1 MVIIDSRRRYF
12 IKPNNEEEYVGRIV
26 RFKNEEGNIVEK
38 FISCNELQEAVGYQ
52 DIVNY
57 LESDS

>member
-1 MVIIDSRRRYF
+1 MIIIDSRRRHF
-12 IKPNNEEEYVGRIV
+12 VKPNNEEEYVGRIV

-38 FISCNELQEAVGYQ
+38 FISCNELQEAVDYQ
-52 DIVNY
+52 DIINY

>member
-12 IKPNNEEEYVGRIV
+12 VKPNNEEEYVGRIV
-26 RFKNEEGNIVEK
+26 RFKNEERNIVEK
-38 FISCNELQEAVGYQ
+38 FISCNELQEAVDYQ
-52 DIVNY
+52 DIINY

>member
-12 IKPNNEEEYVGRIV
+12 VKPNNEEEYVGRIV

-38 FISCNELQEAVGYQ
+38 FISCNELQEAVDYQ
-52 DIVNY
+52 DIINY

>member
-38 FISCNELQEAVGYQ
+38 FISYNELQEAVDYQ
-52 DIVNY
+52 DIINY